1 MKNFIITKP
10 KPLIHGV
17 HFVPLLKFE
26 KMNTV
31 KYTFSSNILK
41 NLVDELHA
49 FRKQNSEFL
58 ETNGF
63 LNKAPGYQKI
73 GNILKQIEYEF
84 INNGAILSVE
94 YHNFDISINYDKD
107 YIFINGN
114 KLKLEKN
121 SSFIYSLKKTKL
133 VYSSETLFETIFEYI
148 LGFDVFKNSNSIF
161 SSRLLHLILENVVCK
176 SILKKCTELIS
187 ENLDPGAKRVRNSAK
202 MKVSS
207 FLVFWFN
214 PLKSIEENLK
224 YFLLAQK
231 SSSIYEHQ
239 ELASRL
245 FN

>member
-1 MKNFIITKP
+1 M
-10 KPLIHGV
+10 
-17 HFVPLLKFE
+17 HFAPLLKFE

-41 NLVDELHA
+41 NLVNELHA

-107 YIFINGN
+107 FIYINGN

-121 SSFIYSLKKTKL
+121 RSFVYSLKKTKL
-133 VYSSETLFETIFEYI
+133 VYSSETIFETIFEYA
-148 LGFDVFKNSNSIF
+148 LGLEVFKNSNSIF
-161 SSRLLHLILENVVCK
+161 SSRLLHLILVNVVCK

-187 ENLDPGAKRVRNSAK
+187 ENIDPGAKKVSESVK

-231 SSSIYEHQ
+231 SSSIYERQ
-239 ELASRL
+239 ELTLQL